1 MHIEKKFSGYLG
13 FQPVSLFIDIEKGV
27 DYTISR
33 LDKFYNRI
41 RSYGV
46 KDIIFQDSILENLD
60 FLNWLITRL
69 IAEEYYISIILDLGE
84 LLKLKETTIFSQRI
98 ILIINKLYNNK
109 WIEALSQLSETDII
123 LIQSGD
129 IRTLKLIKNEIERNN
144 CRATLFFDTAY
155 ISKAELIENNLITIY
170 PFGGINAPEKQTTD
184 DEGTD
189 RTWLY

>member
-33 LDKFYNRI
+33 LDEFYNRI

-69 IAEEYYISIILDLGE
+69 IAEEYFISIILDLGE

-155 ISKAELIENNLITIY
+155 ISKAELIESNLITIY

-189 RTWLY
+189 RT